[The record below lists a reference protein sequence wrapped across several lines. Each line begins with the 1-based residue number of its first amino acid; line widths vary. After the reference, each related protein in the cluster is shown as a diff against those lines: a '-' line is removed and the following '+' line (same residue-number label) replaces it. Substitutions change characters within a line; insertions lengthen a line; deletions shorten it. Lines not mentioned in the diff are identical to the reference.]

1 MLTLQQFLYHK
12 VDLFSLHQYEPQ
24 FIKQTPKKQKQTN
37 TIDPLG
43 RCFSP
48 CHRRGRFIPLL
59 AKPAIK
65 YNTFVIIHQSNVIKW
80 QNSHICCQL
89 QTSKLTLTT
98 GQNVTD
104 VKQAFPTNMTELLQV
119 GFNYKMTGTLFN
131 AGTVQSVRLRLWIG
145 WQLFSNLQLV
155 WAIPQLLGDKLPS
168 HQATN
173 HPVIESGRC
182 GPAGCCNYLES
193 AIKFDL
199 KR

>member
-1 MLTLQQFLYHK
+1 MFFPL
-12 VDLFSLHQYEPQ
+12 PQ
-24 FIKQTPKKQKQTN
+24 ETQIYPTWASVF
-37 TIDPLG
+37 
-43 RCFSP
+43 
-48 CHRRGRFIPLL
+48 LL

-80 QNSHICCQL
+80 QNSHIYCQL

-104 VKQAFPTNMTELLQV
+104 VKQAFPTNMTQLLQV
-119 GFNYKMTGTLFN
+119 GFNYKMTRTLFN

-155 WAIPQLLGDKLPS
+155 WANPRLLGDKLPS

-173 HPVIESGRC
+173 HPVIKSGRC
-182 GPAGCCNYLES
+182 RPAGCCNYLES

-199 KR
+199 KK